1 MKKVTLVLVVV
12 ALLATACGNSNTSSE
27 VIDSTSVDSV
37 SIDTVAIDSAL
48 VDTTV
53 VDSAK

>member
-1 MKKVTLVLVVV
+1 MRKLTLVLGVV
-12 ALLATACGNSNTSSE
+12 ALLATACGNSTPSSE

>member
-1 MKKVTLVLVVV
+1 MRKLTLVLGVV

-37 SIDTVAIDSAL
+37 STDSLAIDSSV